1 MCYYNSPSH
10 VKMPLNTYGHS
21 LGPAADVYEDVN
33 FISLS
38 LTRGPYMSSY
48 SSSSLNLSLRFSLH
62 PERQA
67 AASPLPG
74 LARAPRPP
82 TTYHLPFHTLH
93 RWHRSDTTRPPRCFL
108 SSIRAHSAIAA
119 LSQAPPPPWPHRGRA
134 LRSAP
139 RHHRSLRRFLRWH
152 RKETTHPSSSSLAS
166 IRA

>member
-1 MCYYNSPSH
+1 
-10 VKMPLNTYGHS
+10 MPLNTYGHS
-21 LGPAADVYEDVN
+21 LGPAVGVYEDVY
-33 FISLS
+33 FISPITD
-38 LTRGPYMSSY
+38 TRAPHVIFF
-48 SSSSLNLSLRFSLH
+48 LFFSLRFSLH

-82 TTYHLPFHTLH
+82 TTDHLRFHTLH

-119 LSQAPPPPWPHRGRA
+119 LSQAPPSPWPHRGRA

>member
-1 MCYYNSPSH
+1 
-10 VKMPLNTYGHS
+10 MPLNTYGHS
-21 LGPAADVYEDVN
+21 LGPAAGVYEDVY
-33 FISLS
+33 FISPVTDTRAPYVIFFLLFSESLS
-38 LTRGPYMSSY
+38 PVL
-48 SSSSLNLSLRFSLH
+48 SLH

-82 TTYHLPFHTLH
+82 TTDHLRFHTLH